1 MLTNEQMQVH
11 IMWQHVL
18 VVLQNILNRTQ
29 DFIMQN
35 NKNIQLHKQLIML
48 NDLYGEAREMRSK
61 MVDKAIDE
69 GDIEEMLSE
78 VTKAGNELKK
88 IVSLSI
94 SMQSYVYVSWVLISI
109 FGIYRFIICRKDTV
123 KETEK
128 GTEDETEKETEEE
141 TV

>member
-1 MLTNEQMQVH
+1 
-11 IMWQHVL
+11 
-18 VVLQNILNRTQ
+18 
-29 DFIMQN
+29 
-35 NKNIQLHKQLIML
+35 
-48 NDLYGEAREMRSK
+48 MRSK

-94 SMQSYVYVSWVLISI
+94 SMQSYVYVSWVSISI

>member
-94 SMQSYVYVSWVLISI
+94 SMQSYVYVSWVSISI

-123 KETEK
+123 KETE
-128 GTEDETEKETEEE
+128 EETEKETEEE

>member
-18 VVLQNILNRTQ
+18 VVLQTILNRTQ

-35 NKNIQLHKQLIML
+35 NDNIQLHKQLIML
-48 NDLYGEAREMRSK
+48 NDLYGEARDMRSK
-61 MVDKAIDE
+61 MIDKAIDE

-78 VTKAGNELKK
+78 VSKAENELKK

-94 SMQSYVYVSWVLISI
+94 SMQSYVYVSRGLISI
-109 FGIYRFIICRKDTV
+109 LRIYRFIICRKETV

-128 GTEDETEKETEEE
+128 E

>member
-1 MLTNEQMQVH
+1 MQVH

-123 KETEK
+123 KETE
-128 GTEDETEKETEEE
+128 EETEKETEEE